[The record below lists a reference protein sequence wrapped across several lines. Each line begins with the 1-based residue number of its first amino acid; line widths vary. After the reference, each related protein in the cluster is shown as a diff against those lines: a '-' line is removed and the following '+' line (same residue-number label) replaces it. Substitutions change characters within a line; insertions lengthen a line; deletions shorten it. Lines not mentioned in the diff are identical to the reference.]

1 MKVRKIPMRT
11 CVVTK
16 EQLPKKELLR
26 IVRTPEGQVVPDESG
41 KKNGRGAYIKLDLE
55 VLEKAKK
62 SKILEKRL
70 ECDID
75 NSTYEEIEKIIK
87 KKRGEEE

>member
-1 MKVRKIPMRT
+1 MKVKKIPMRT

-26 IVRTPEGQVVPDESG
+26 IVRDETGKVSVDESG
-41 KKNGRGAYIKLDLE
+41 KQNGRGAYIKKDSV

-62 SKILEKRL
+62 SKLLERKL
-70 ECDID
+70 ECIVPDDI
-75 NSTYEEIEKIIK
+75 YEEIEKIIK
-87 KKRGEEE
+87 LEK